1 MKVSI
6 ELNNKTADYLEK
18 IANTT
23 EDTNLIKQI
32 LNYKLDIE
40 ISEKE
45 NELNE
50 LKKLKLESK

>member
-18 IANTT
+18 IANIT

-32 LNYKLDIE
+32 SNYKLDIE

-50 LKKLKLESK
+50 LKKFKLESK